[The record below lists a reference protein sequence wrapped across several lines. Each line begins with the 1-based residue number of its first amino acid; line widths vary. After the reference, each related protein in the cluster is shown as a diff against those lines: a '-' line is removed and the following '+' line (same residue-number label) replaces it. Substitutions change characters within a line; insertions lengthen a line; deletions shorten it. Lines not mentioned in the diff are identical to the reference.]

1 MGLEATCVCRWSGG
15 SGEVKA
21 TLETRE
27 LILRGGLRRTLA
39 LVALNDVHIQD
50 GDLCFRVESED
61 IALALGADR
70 AARWAK
76 KIAAPPP
83 SLAHKLGIGPLSKVL
98 VIGSIDDGGLLEVL
112 DGRCAVGASKAN
124 LSLAVVR
131 AAGELARALAGHE
144 ALPPGSPIWIVH
156 GKGPRANF
164 GEGPVRRIMR
174 EAGYRDSKVSAVSDT
189 LCATRY
195 ARR

>member
-21 TLETRE
+21 TLEKRE

-39 LVALNDVHIQD
+39 LIALNDVHIQG

-61 IALALGADR
+61 FALALGADR

-76 KIAAPPP
+76 KIAAPAP

-112 DGRCAVGASKAN
+112 DCRRAVDASEAN
-124 LSLAVVR
+124 LCLAVVR
-131 AAGELARALAGHE
+131 DAGELAQALAGHE
-144 ALPPGSPIWIVH
+144 GLPPGSPIWIVH
-156 GKGPRANF
+156 GKGPRADF

-189 LCATRY
+189 LYATRY